1 MPIGV
6 ATPTIGLNAVV
17 PFSYQGSGGVMA
29 LNFGFI
35 PSACVFY
42 TGTASWSWVRGMAF
56 GQASI
61 ASGSFGSATTPVA
74 AVLDILDGSG
84 AASANT
90 ATTSQVIGLLIGTN
104 TVVNNAGL
112 GDYRG
117 LVYR

>member
-1 MPIGV
+1 MPGV

-17 PFSYQGSGGVMA
+17 PFSYQGTAAVQA

-35 PSACVFY
+35 PSGCQFWA
-42 TGTASWSWVRGMAF
+42 GTISWAWVRGMSF
-56 GQASI
+56 GQAWVS
-61 ASGSFGSATTPVA
+61 SGTAVAAGGDTA

-84 AASANT
+84 VATANT

-104 TVVNNAGL
+104 TIVNNAGV

-117 LVYR
+117 VAYR